1 MKLKKFAAIDIGS
14 NAIRIL
20 IANIIQTK
28 NDIVFQ
34 KNSLIRSPVRLGEDS
49 FSLGEISPKSLNR
62 FVKTM
67 KAFKLLMNI
76 HGVSHYKAFATSA
89 LREANNS
96 SHVIKTVKK
105 KAGIKVEIID
115 GTKEAEII
123 SNSKISEFINTQ
135 KTFLFVDVGGGSTE
149 FTFINEGIHI
159 VSKSFKIGT
168 VRLINN
174 LIDDRV
180 WIGIENW
187 IKKNSMKY
195 EKITLMGSG
204 GNINKLFKL
213 SNIKE
218 GKPLSKIHQPI
229 ADSEQLIE
237 ASDKLSQYMTKQ
249 EIKRWV
255 WTITTNNNLSE
266 FTEINKPS
274 ISNFENLYFRVE
286 TQTSAPID
294 DETSIFFIKIDVLP
308 LKEVWS
314 KHILDSIN
322 SMSDNILNYKGL
334 VEVKDFLNRMDL

>member
-1 MKLKKFAAIDIGS
+1 LKLKKFAAIDIGS

-20 IANIIQTK
+20 IANIIQT
-28 NDIVFQ
+28 DHDVIFQ

-49 FSLGEISPKSLNR
+49 FTLGEISPKSLKR

-96 SHVIKTVKK
+96 SYVIKTVKK

-149 FTFINEGIHI
+149 FTFINEGNHV

-218 GKPLSKIHQPI
+218 GKPLSKI
-229 ADSEQLIE
+229 
-237 ASDKLSQYMTKQ
+237 KLSQLFKQ
-249 EIKRWV
+249 LEK
-255 WTITTNNNLSE
+255 
-266 FTEINKPS
+266 
-274 ISNFENLYFRVE
+274 
-286 TQTSAPID
+286 
-294 DETSIFFIKIDVLP
+294 
-308 LKEVWS
+308 
-314 KHILDSIN
+314 
-322 SMSDNILNYKGL
+322 LNYEERVLKFELNPDRADVIVPAARIYLKALEWSGGQKIYVPRFGL
-334 VEVKDFLNRMDL
+334 SDGMIKYMYKSFNSRS

>member
-20 IANIIQTK
+20 IANIIQT
-28 NDIVFQ
+28 DHDVIFQ

-49 FSLGEISPKSLNR
+49 FTLGEISPKSLKR

-96 SHVIKTVKK
+96 SYVIKTVKK

-149 FTFINEGIHI
+149 FTFINEGNHI

-180 WIGIENW
+180 WVGIEKW

-195 EKITLMGSG
+195 DKITLMGSG

-218 GKPLSKIHQPI
+218 GKPLSKI
-229 ADSEQLIE
+229 
-237 ASDKLSQYMTKQ
+237 KLSQLFNELEK
-249 EIKRWV
+249 
-255 WTITTNNNLSE
+255 
-266 FTEINKPS
+266 
-274 ISNFENLYFRVE
+274 
-286 TQTSAPID
+286 
-294 DETSIFFIKIDVLP
+294 
-308 LKEVWS
+308 
-314 KHILDSIN
+314 
-322 SMSDNILNYKGL
+322 LNYEHRILKFELNPDRADVIVPAARIYLKALEWSGGQKIYVPRFGL
-334 VEVKDFLNRMDL
+334 SDGMIKYMYKNFNNRT

>member
-20 IANIIQTK
+20 IANIIQT
-28 NDIVFQ
+28 DHDVIFQ

-49 FSLGEISPKSLNR
+49 FTLGEISPKNLKR

-105 KAGIKVEIID
+105 KSGIKVEIID
-115 GTKEAEII
+115 GIKEAEII

-149 FTFINEGIHI
+149 FTFINEGNHI

-180 WIGIENW
+180 WVGIEKW

-195 EKITLMGSG
+195 DKITLMGSG

-218 GKPLSKIHQPI
+218 GKPLSKI
-229 ADSEQLIE
+229 
-237 ASDKLSQYMTKQ
+237 KLSQLFNQLEK
-249 EIKRWV
+249 
-255 WTITTNNNLSE
+255 
-266 FTEINKPS
+266 
-274 ISNFENLYFRVE
+274 
-286 TQTSAPID
+286 
-294 DETSIFFIKIDVLP
+294 
-308 LKEVWS
+308 
-314 KHILDSIN
+314 
-322 SMSDNILNYKGL
+322 LNYEHRILKFELNPDRADVIVPAARIYLKALEWSGGQKIYVPRFGL
-334 VEVKDFLNRMDL
+334 SDGMIKYMYKNFNNRPNRE